1 MNQKKIIFIL
11 LEVVLHPPIYSQTT
25 APNTQQRNNHPYTY
39 QRKTESKVILP
50 QDQSASTEKEKKTEF
65 TLELPQDAKPTRLAS
80 NSDESDN
87 DDSDGSDSDN
97 G

>member
-1 MNQKKIIFIL
+1 MNK
-11 LEVVLHPPIYSQTT
+11 VVLHPPIYPQTT
-25 APNTQQRNNHPYTY
+25 APNTKRNNHPYTY
-39 QRKTESKVILP
+39 QRKPTESKVILP

-87 DDSDGSDSDN
+87 DDSDGSDSDD